1 MEQTS
6 TSKVLDSMDEGTK
19 YLTPIFG
26 SEASDAQMPRL
37 RMNDKPVEPRIAYEM
52 IKEYLSIEGNATQNL
67 TTFCQTYMEPMA
79 TRIMAETMEKNAI
92 DKDEYPIDVYKR
104 QPSTRPEHPLYLAA
118 IRRNEPPR
126 SCASWLRGAPE
137 PGFLH
142 LPARYP
148 QCIKKRP
155 NGNGLSHGSESWGMI
170 PFNVWRFP
178 IRQGASMEHLTRQR
192 LARLTNAAANFL
204 GDYHGTKHQ

>member
-52 IKEYLSIEGNATQNL
+52 IKEYPVSYTHL
-67 TTFCQTYMEPMA
+67 
-79 TRIMAETMEKNAI
+79 
-92 DKDEYPIDVYKR
+92 DVYKR
-104 QPSTRPEHPLYLAA
+104 Q
-118 IRRNEPPR
+118 
-126 SCASWLRGAPE
+126 
-137 PGFLH
+137 
-142 LPARYP
+142 
-148 QCIKKRP
+148 
-155 NGNGLSHGSESWGMI
+155 
-170 PFNVWRFP
+170 P